1 MSTEGQAAIIGGI
14 LRIINTLESLPSA
27 LLKLSHPVGLVP
39 TMGALHQGH
48 LELVRRARSENE
60 SVIVSI
66 FVNPTQFGPKEDFS
80 TYPRNLSSDTQ
91 ILSQEMVD
99 LVFTPSPQEIYPPG
113 FDTWVEVKQL
123 SDRLEGRHRPGH
135 FKGVSTI
142 IVKLFNL
149 IRPDK
154 AYFGEKDAQQ
164 LQIIKKLTVDL
175 DMGIEIVSV
184 PTVRNPEGLALS
196 SRNNHLERDQL
207 NAAPIIYRALDSGKT
222 MIKNG
227 ELDCK
232 TLRENIAS
240 IISESPLTKI
250 EYLSISDL
258 ETLEELEVV
267 DRPALIS
274 TAVRIGQ
281 VRLIDNVKIID
292 RQL

>member
-1 MSTEGQAAIIGGI
+1 MKIISTLG
-14 LRIINTLESLPSA
+14 SLPAA
-27 LLKLSHPVGLVP
+27 LQELRHPVGLVP

-48 LELVRRARSENE
+48 LELIRRAEKENA

-66 FVNPTQFGPKEDFS
+66 FVNPTQFGPQEDFS
-80 TYPRNLSSDTQ
+80 TYPRDLEGDTQ

-99 LVFTPSPQEIYPPG
+99 LVFTPSPAEIYPPD
-113 FDTWVEVKQL
+113 FDTWVEVSQL

-135 FKGVSTI
+135 FKGVSTV

-164 LQIIKKLTVDL
+164 LQIIKKLTIDM
-175 DMGIEIVSV
+175 DMGVDIIPV
-184 PTVRNPEGLALS
+184 PIVRNQDGLALS
-196 SRNNHLERDQL
+196 SRNKYLTQDQL
-207 NAAPIIYRALDSGKT
+207 HEAPIIYRALNFGKT

-232 TLRENIAS
+232 NLRERMTS

-258 ETLEELEVV
+258 ETLEELEFI

-281 VRLIDNVKIID
+281 VRLIDNVRITN
-292 RQL
+292 REL

>member
-1 MSTEGQAAIIGGI
+1 MKIISTLG
-14 LRIINTLESLPSA
+14 SLPAA
-27 LLKLSHPVGLVP
+27 LQELRHPVGLVP

-48 LELVRRARSENE
+48 LELIRRAEKENA

-66 FVNPTQFGPKEDFS
+66 FVNPTQFGPQEDFS
-80 TYPRNLSSDTQ
+80 TYPRDLEGDTQ

-99 LVFTPSPQEIYPPG
+99 LVFTPSPAEIYPPD
-113 FDTWVEVKQL
+113 FDTWVEVSQL

-135 FKGVSTI
+135 FKGVSTV

-164 LQIIKKLTVDL
+164 LQIIKKLTIDL
-175 DMGIEIVSV
+175 DMGVDIIPV
-184 PTVRNPEGLALS
+184 PIVRNQDGLALS
-196 SRNNHLERDQL
+196 SRNKYLTQDQL
-207 NAAPIIYRALDSGKT
+207 HEAPIIYRALNFGKT
-222 MIKNG
+222 MIKIG

-232 TLRENIAS
+232 NLRERMTS

-258 ETLEELEVV
+258 ETLEELEFI

-281 VRLIDNVKIID
+281 VRLIDNVRITN
-292 RQL
+292 REL

>member
-1 MSTEGQAAIIGGI
+1 MKIISTLG
-14 LRIINTLESLPSA
+14 SLPAA
-27 LLKLSHPVGLVP
+27 LQELRHPVGLVP

-48 LELVRRARSENE
+48 LELIRRAEKENA

-66 FVNPTQFGPKEDFS
+66 FVNPTQFGPQEDFS
-80 TYPRNLSSDTQ
+80 TYPRDLEGDTQ

-99 LVFTPSPQEIYPPG
+99 LVFTPSPAEIYPPD
-113 FDTWVEVKQL
+113 FDTWVEVSQL

-135 FKGVSTI
+135 FKGVSTV

-164 LQIIKKLTVDL
+164 LQIIKKLTIDL
-175 DMGIEIVSV
+175 DMGVDIIPV
-184 PTVRNPEGLALS
+184 PIVRNQDGLALS
-196 SRNNHLERDQL
+196 SRNKYLTQDQL
-207 NAAPIIYRALDSGKT
+207 HEAPIIYRALNFGKT

-232 TLRENIAS
+232 NLRERMTS

-258 ETLEELEVV
+258 ETLEELEFI

-281 VRLIDNVKIID
+281 VRLIDNVRITN
-292 RQL
+292 REL

>member
-1 MSTEGQAAIIGGI
+1 MKIISTLG
-14 LRIINTLESLPSA
+14 SLPAA
-27 LLKLSHPVGLVP
+27 LQELRHPVGLVP

-48 LELVRRARSENE
+48 LELIRRAEKENA

-66 FVNPTQFGPKEDFS
+66 FVNPTQFGPQEDFS
-80 TYPRNLSSDTQ
+80 TYPRDLEGDTQ

-99 LVFTPSPQEIYPPG
+99 LVFTPSPAEIYPPD
-113 FDTWVEVKQL
+113 FDTWVEVSQL

-135 FKGVSTI
+135 FKGVSTV

-164 LQIIKKLTVDL
+164 LQIIKKLTIDL
-175 DMGIEIVSV
+175 DMGVDIIPV
-184 PTVRNPEGLALS
+184 PIVRNQDGLALS
-196 SRNNHLERDQL
+196 SRNKYLTQDQL
-207 NAAPIIYRALDSGKT
+207 HEAPIIYRALNFGKT
-222 MIKNG
+222 MIKTG

-232 TLRENIAS
+232 NLRERMTS

-258 ETLEELEVV
+258 ETLEELEFI

-281 VRLIDNVKIID
+281 VRLIDNVRITN
-292 RQL
+292 REL